1 MAQYEFKA
9 PDGKTYLFKGPS
21 GLTQSDVDL
30 FGKNYFGVEEPQV
43 MPAAPVKKAETG
55 FIPSIKRGAA
65 QTGVLLGDILPAM
78 AGKAVGADEYAAQQL
93 QEAAKSQEEITKKY
107 PAEVPSYT
115 DIKGVGDALVYAKEA
130 VGEALPSLIPSLF
143 TGGAAAI
150 AGRGAVAAAQAA
162 AEKAV
167 LAQAAKG
174 LAGEELKQAATQA
187 GIQAARQTALKYEA
201 GGALAGSAAQNIPDV
216 YQNIYEATGQQDL
229 GTAIAFGS
237 FNAVLD
243 AVTPVALLR
252 KAKLSGIGPEELGAA
267 WYKRAGKGVAQG
279 FFTEG
284 GTEALQEASSA
295 AAESFV
301 DQNRGFFTPQNFERF
316 INAGLKGGL
325 GGAGITGATD
335 IVFGKG
341 PEAGT
346 EGVIKTKGLADVEVP
361 TDSPIVGTTKVNV
374 GGKESVKVTRQ
385 DGSVEID
392 GVQVTPPTDVDVAPQ
407 VAPTLA
413 PRNVSGFEI
422 SPEGTPVAA
431 APTSAAPA
439 TEVDLLVEEFNKRA
453 EEIKTLKQKK
463 QDGTLTPAENG
474 MLIAKNNKQ
483 RGLKYKIESL
493 QATQK
498 GAPDVGPTDTTAG
511 GTSVPVAQQPD
522 TVIPTEGLG
531 EADGLGVVP
540 ARQDVVQPVAGE
552 GEQQASV
559 EEKIKFLENE
569 LVDWSLVGLRPED
582 DPRVQAVA
590 DELAALKT
598 KQGTQSTP
606 VEEFEDVPDFVVSYD
621 QAATQKEIDEI
632 SATLKDPTLGLRQ
645 REALE
650 ERLDE
655 LLARQ
660 TTEEAPVE
668 EEIPSGPETPEAVET
683 ETQGQ
688 EEPAAEPTV
697 EVTPEEQQMYEDT
710 REYHNGIEPDARLHL
725 PEFGALSP
733 EEKQVYFEGLA
744 TNNQPEHDIA
754 AEKLSAYLA
763 ETQGIKP
770 ENVPQTKPLPK
781 FVEEQLDKN
790 NGNAFL
796 NYLRTSAQDPVH
808 RVIAQA
814 LYKLKLNT
822 KVEIVQGLPN
832 NRPAEY
838 DPKTDTIRMTKE
850 GQTETVLLH
859 EFAHAGT
866 IRVLHTFEEST
877 GKLSQKQEDG
887 AVHLDYLMNET
898 RKDLAE
904 KYPAA
909 YKNIYEFVS
918 YAVTDRAFQK
928 ELQRIQIPASNSL
941 WGQVKNAWSNFV
953 KAIAQVLGVPDT
965 VGARNALIE
974 TFGAFEYVMSAAPKG
989 GIEMKP
995 LPTETKQAETLD
1007 ESTLSDQE
1015 LADRAESEVQLK
1027 EHGGKAFFRNLFT
1040 KKGGHWLATMF
1051 QNERYPIKLVEDR
1064 AKLFGM
1070 LQRIGPDLNNVYGQI
1085 TRSAGVAV
1093 DLYDQYMRT
1102 ATEDTHAAVEAYAA
1116 KAGLSIRDALE
1127 RLHIILEAK
1136 HEPERRFVKYLKT
1149 IPLEKDSKRIK
1160 FNGKEYSADSF
1171 REAVMRE
1178 LSKPFYEIKPE
1189 MTQEEINELDQKRKE
1204 YALDLRAALEKVVA
1218 DQSFWAKQVNGKATT
1233 PQMFDVNSELYNV
1246 IAQRTPR
1253 QIAAILKSKVT
1264 PETEPEIEAVSQA
1277 LKRVTEL
1284 SIQLNKMANYHS
1296 QPTSNVIDFYNFQNY
1311 VPFKGKKGFTQIDD
1325 EFNIDSRRIGGD
1337 LQEGQNPFTGR
1348 LTESEN
1354 PLLQALADGAGAAMR
1369 AGRKDLTLAIKNA
1382 VKDKLLIG
1390 KVKDKIKFE
1399 DRFLGDL
1406 SKQDIGGDNKI
1417 FHYNNDGTI
1426 DVIEL
1431 NEPKQREAI
1440 RRSYRTTQPL
1450 IDTINMITSG
1460 IGQTHTR
1467 YNPAFA
1473 PMNFVRDALTN
1484 AFTLG
1489 AELGPAKAGQL
1500 LTAVASD
1507 VAGGGMFKS
1516 IKFSSLYSK
1525 GKFDKIRELA
1535 AKDQYYA
1542 DLLEYIQL
1550 GGKVSYLQGLAAK
1563 GALDGLMKE
1572 IGRSGVLKTKD
1583 QIDKFIDIYNDM
1595 FELSSRAATYRMLK
1609 DQFFAENKK
1618 SGKFKNDAD
1627 ALADAKIQAVE
1638 YAKNLAN
1645 FEQVGRWGKEAGAL
1659 FMFFRPAATGA
1670 VRAIEALA
1678 PAFRLLPPGM
1688 GGFDEAAFREEAVAQ
1703 GRTPEQI
1710 DKAVKKMM
1718 QEANNAAYM
1727 ATGLIGVGVAMYMM
1741 ALMMA
1746 GEDEEGR
1753 NKVVTDDMARW
1764 TRNARFHIPGTDII
1778 IQIPWGFGLGAFAA
1792 AGAQIASIGAGKTS
1806 LADAFSNVATIGL
1819 DSFLPLPIS
1828 RISPIDNFPAFA
1840 MDSITPSAFRPFFE
1854 YVMNLDGLGREIYN
1868 NRQSRF
1874 GDAYT
1879 GGDNIPEMYK
1889 KAARELFDAT
1899 NGAVDWSPN
1908 TMYFFASNYFDGMAK
1923 MASSA
1928 TNVGLSV
1935 AGEKEFDLKNDVV
1948 FISSFIG
1955 SKSNIDAREFSS
1967 VEKKVQEL
1975 EKRINALKDR
1985 PEQLDKFMDANPD
1998 AYAAVQ
2004 FYNSQV
2010 NGSLRQIRA
2019 AANQVRASKE
2029 LSIKERKEQLKEL
2042 TTMSNQVK
2050 HQLVLVFEDMGI
2062 KP

>member
-30 FGKNYFGVEEPQV
+30 FGQNYFGIKEPEV
-43 MPAAPVKKAETG
+43 MPPPPKKKAETG
-55 FIPSIKRGAA
+55 FIPSIKRGYAGLESLA
-65 QTGVLLGDILPAM
+65 TDVLPAM
-78 AGKAVGADEYAAQQL
+78 VGKTFGADEYAAEQL
-93 QEAAKSQEEITKKY
+93 QEAAKKQKEIAEKY

-115 DIKGVGDALVYAKEA
+115 DIKGVGDALIYAKEA

-150 AGRGAVAAAQAA
+150 AGRSAVAAAQAA

-201 GGALAGSAAQNIPDV
+201 GGALVGSAAQNIPDV

-229 GTAIAFGS
+229 GAALAFGS
-237 FNAVLD
+237 FNAALD

-279 FFTEG
+279 FVTEG
-284 GTEALQEASSA
+284 GTEALQEVSSA

-346 EGVIKTKGLADVEVP
+346 ESVIKTKGLADVEV
-361 TDSPIVGTTKVNV
+361 
-374 GGKESVKVTRQ
+374 
-385 DGSVEID
+385 
-392 GVQVTPPTDVDVAPQ
+392 PTDVDVAPQ

-413 PRNVSGFEI
+413 PRSVSGFEI
-422 SPEGTPVAA
+422 SPEGAPVAA
-431 APTSAAPA
+431 APTSTAPA
-439 TEVDLLVEEFNKRA
+439 TEVDLLVEDFNKRA

-463 QDGTLTPAENG
+463 QNGTLTPAENG

-498 GAPDVGPTDTTAG
+498 GAPDVGPTDTAAG

-522 TVIPTEGLG
+522 TVVPTEGVG
-531 EADGLGVVP
+531 VTEPSRVVP
-540 ARQDVVQPVAGE
+540 AGQDVTQPVAGE
-552 GEQQASV
+552 GTQQ
-559 EEKIKFLENE
+559 
-569 LVDWSLVGLRPED
+569 
-582 DPRVQAVA
+582 
-590 DELAALKT
+590 
-598 KQGTQSTP
+598 
-606 VEEFEDVPDFVVSYD
+606 
-621 QAATQKEIDEI
+621 
-632 SATLKDPTLGLRQ
+632 
-645 REALE
+645 
-650 ERLDE
+650 
-655 LLARQ
+655 
-660 TTEEAPVE
+660 APVE
-668 EEIPSGPETPEAVET
+668 ELDQSFTHPITGEKIELEAPKPAQTEPSSVLEYFEKRDELVAQMDKEHAIGEALFEKIHELNTVRAAEVLGDDGKPLVLDENGKYSSDKKYEALEDLRAKHDESTARFEAIIKQIDELDAARQTSKGKPSGTETPEAVQA

-688 EEPAAEPTV
+688 EATPAEPTV
-697 EVTPEEQQMYEDT
+697 EVTPEQQEMYEDT

-725 PEFGALSP
+725 PEFTALTP
-733 EEKQVYFEGLA
+733 EQKQVYFDALTDNSQA
-744 TNNQPEHDIA
+744 AHDVA
-754 AEKLSAYLA
+754 AERLSGYLA
-763 ETQGIKP
+763 EKQGIKP
-770 ENVPQTKPLPK
+770 EGVPETKPLPK

-808 RVIAQA
+808 RAVAQA

-838 DPKTDTIRMTKE
+838 DPKTDTIRVTKE

-866 IRVLHTFEEST
+866 IRVLHSFEEST
-877 GKLSQKQEDG
+877 GRLSQKQEDG

-898 RKDLAE
+898 RKELGE

-909 YKNIYEFVS
+909 YKNVYEFVA

-941 WGQVKNAWSNFV
+941 WGQVKDAWSNFV
-953 KAIAQVLGVPDT
+953 KAAAQVLGIPDT
-965 VGARNALIE
+965 IEARNALIE
-974 TFGAFEYVMSAAPKG
+974 TFGAFEYIMSAPKG

-995 LPTETKQAETLD
+995 LPTEVKQAETYD
-1007 ESTLSDQE
+1007 ESKMTDQE
-1015 LADRAESEVQLK
+1015 LADKAESEVQLK

-1085 TRSAGVAV
+1085 TRSAGIAV
-1093 DLYDQYMRT
+1093 DLYDQYMRA
-1102 ATEDTHAAVEAYAA
+1102 ATEDTHAAVEAYAK

-1149 IPLEKDSKRIK
+1149 VPLEKDSKRIK

-1189 MTQEEINELDQKRKE
+1189 MTQEEINALEQQRKE

-1284 SIQLNKMANYHS
+1284 SIKLNKMANYHS

-1311 VPFKGKKGFTQIDD
+1311 VPFKGKEGFKQIDD

-1382 VKDKLLIG
+1382 VRDKLLIG

-1406 SKQDIGGDNKI
+1406 SKKDIGGDNKI

-1489 AELGPAKAGQL
+1489 AELGPVKAGQL
-1500 LTAVASD
+1500 ITAVASD

-1516 IKFSSLYSK
+1516 IKFSNLYAD

-1535 AKDQYYA
+1535 SKDKYYA
-1542 DLLEYIQL
+1542 DLLEYIEL

-1609 DQFFAENKK
+1609 DQFFAENKQ

-1678 PAFRLLPPGM
+1678 PAF
-1688 GGFDEAAFREEAVAQ
+1688 GFNEANFREEAAAQ

-1710 DKAVKKMM
+1710 DAAVEQLKK
-1718 QEANNAAYM
+1718 QQTNARYM
-1727 ATGLIGVGVAMYMM
+1727 ATGLIGAGVAMYMM

-1840 MDSITPSAFRPFFE
+1840 MDSVTPSMFRPFFE

-1889 KAARELFDAT
+1889 KVARELFDAT

-1928 TNVGLSV
+1928 TNMGLTV
-1935 AGEKEFDLKNDVV
+1935 AGEKEFDLKNDVA

-1955 SKSNIDAREFSS
+1955 TKSNIDAREFSS

-1985 PEQLDKFMDANPD
+1985 PEQLDKFMDANPN

>member
-1 MAQYEFKA
+1 MATYKVRSGGKVYNFEG
-9 PDGKTYLFKGPS
+9 PDGLPVDAVKMLA
-21 GLTQSDVDL
+21 SD
-30 FGKNYFGVEEPQV
+30 YFNLMQEPEA
-43 MPAAPVKKAETG
+43 PLAPVKKPETG

-78 AGKAVGADEYAAQQL
+78 AGRAVGADEYAAQQM
-93 QEAAKSQEEITKKY
+93 QEAAQSQEEIAKKY

-143 TGGAAAI
+143 TGGAASI
-150 AGRGAVAAAQAA
+150 LGRGAVVAAQSA

-167 LAQAAKG
+167 MAQAAKG

-243 AVTPVALLR
+243 AALPISLLR

-267 WYKRAGKGVAQG
+267 WYKRAGTGVAKG
-279 FFTEG
+279 FVTEG
-284 GTEALQEASSA
+284 GTEALQEVSSA
-295 AAESFV
+295 AAENFV
-301 DQNRGFFTPQNFERF
+301 DQNLGFFTPQNFERF

-325 GGAGITGATD
+325 GGAGITGVAD
-335 IVFGKG
+335 VVLGKG
-341 PEAGT
+341 PEA
-346 EGVIKTKGLADVEVP
+346 EAQKVQTKGLADVEVP
-361 TDSPIVGTTKVNV
+361 SDSPIVGTTKVNV

-392 GVQVTPPTDVDVAPQ
+392 GVQVTPPTDLGPEPEF
-407 VAPTLA
+407 APTA
-413 PRNVSGFEI
+413 VQRNVTGFEI
-422 SPEGTPVAA
+422 APEGI
-431 APTSAAPA
+431 APTVVPAPTGAPA
-439 TEVDLLVEEFNKRA
+439 TEVDLLIQDFNKRA
-453 EEIKTLKQKK
+453 EEIKVLEAKK
-463 QDGTLTPAENG
+463 QDGTITQAEQG
-474 MLIAKNNKQ
+474 ALSGKRNKQ
-483 RGLKYKIESL
+483 RRIKTQIETL

-511 GTSVPVAQQPD
+511 GTSVPVARQPD
-522 TVIPTEGLG
+522 TVVPTERLA
-531 EADGLGVVP
+531 EPDGLGVVP
-540 ARQDVVQPVAGE
+540 TRPDVIHPITGERIQQDP
-552 GEQQASV
+552 V
-559 EEKIKFLENE
+559 EERIKFLENE

-632 SATLKDPTLGLRQ
+632 SATLKDPTLGVRQ

-660 TTEEAPVE
+660 TTEETSVEEAPVE
-668 EEIPSGPETPEAVET
+668 EEIPT
-683 ETQGQ
+683 ETQEQ
-688 EEPAAEPTV
+688 EEPAI

-725 PEFGALSP
+725 PEFTALSP
-733 EEKQVYFEGLA
+733 EQKQVYFEGLA

-754 AEKLSAYLA
+754 AERLSGYLA
-763 ETQGIKP
+763 ETQGVEP
-770 ENVPQTKPLPK
+770 ENVPKTKPLPK

-790 NGNAFL
+790 NATAFL

-808 RVIAQA
+808 RAIAQA
-814 LYKLKLNT
+814 LYKLKLDT
-822 KVEIVQGLPN
+822 KVEIVRGLPN

-838 DPKTDTIRMTKE
+838 DPQTDTVRVTKE

-866 IRVLHTFEEST
+866 IRVLNSFEEST

-887 AVHLDYLMNET
+887 AVHLDYLMGKT
-898 RKDLAE
+898 QPLLAQ

-909 YKNIYEFVS
+909 YKNVYEFVS

-928 ELQRIQIPASNSL
+928 ELQRIQIPASESL
-941 WGQVKNAWSNFV
+941 WGQVKDAWSNFV
-953 KAIAQVLGVPDT
+953 KAIAQVLGIPNT
-965 VGARNALIE
+965 VEARNALIE
-974 TFGAFEYVMSAAPKG
+974 TFGAFEYVMSAPKG
-989 GIEMKP
+989 GIQMAP
-995 LPTETKQAETLD
+995 LPTETKQAGTYD
-1007 ESTLSDQE
+1007 ESTMSDEQ
-1015 LADRAESEVQLK
+1015 LAAQAESEVQLK
-1027 EHGGKAFFRNLFT
+1027 EHTAKSFLRNLFT
-1040 KKGGHWLATMF
+1040 KKGGHWAATMF
-1051 QNERYPIKLVEDR
+1051 QNERYPIKIAEDR
-1064 AKLFGM
+1064 AKLFG
-1070 LQRIGPDLNNVYGQI
+1070 LLERIGPDLNNVYGQI
-1085 TRSAGVAV
+1085 TRSAGMAV
-1093 DLYDQYMRT
+1093 NLYDEYLRN
-1102 ATEDTHAAVEAYAA
+1102 ATEETHAAVEAYA
-1116 KAGLSIRDALE
+1116 KKSGLTINEALA
-1127 RLHIILEAK
+1127 RLHIILEAR
-1136 HEPERRFVKYLKT
+1136 HEPERRRVKYIKT
-1149 IPLEKDSKRIK
+1149 VPLENESKRIK
-1160 FNGKEYSADSF
+1160 FEGKEYSAEGF

-1178 LSKPFYEIKPE
+1178 LAQPSYQVTPE
-1189 MTQEEINELDQKRKE
+1189 MTQDQINELDQKRKE
-1204 YALDLRAALEKVVA
+1204 RALDLRAMLDKVV
-1218 DQSFWAKQVNGKATT
+1218 DDKTFHAKQINKKPTT
-1233 PQMFDVNSELYNV
+1233 PEMFNQNNAMYNV
-1246 IAQRTPR
+1246 IANRTPR
-1253 QIAAILKSKVT
+1253 QIAAILKERVT
-1264 PETEPEIEAVSQA
+1264 PETEKEVEAVVEA
-1277 LKRVTEL
+1277 LRKVNQMT
-1284 SIQLNKMANYHS
+1284 QTLNKMANYHS
-1296 QPTSNVIDFYNFQNY
+1296 QPASNVIDFYDFKDY
-1311 VPFKGKKGFTQIDD
+1311 VPFKGRPGLRQIDE

-1337 LQEGQNPFTGR
+1337 LQEGQNPFGGR
-1348 LTESEN
+1348 ESESEN
-1354 PLLQALADGAGAAMR
+1354 PLLQSLADGASAAMR

-1382 VKDKLLIG
+1382 VDPKNRLLMG
-1390 KVKDKIKFE
+1390 KVKDTIKFE
-1399 DRFLGDL
+1399 DRFLGNLD
-1406 SKQDIGGDNKI
+1406 KKDIGGSNKI
-1417 FHYNNDGTI
+1417 FHYNADGTI

-1431 NEPKQREAI
+1431 NDEKQREAI

-1450 IDTINMITSG
+1450 IDIANSITSG
-1460 IGQTHTR
+1460 IGQMHTR

-1489 AELGPAKAGQL
+1489 AELGPVKAGQL
-1500 LTAVASD
+1500 LTAVAAD
-1507 VAGGGMFKS
+1507 VAGGGMAKS
-1516 IKFSSLYSK
+1516 VRFSNLYAN
-1525 GKFDKIRELA
+1525 GKFDKLRELA

-1542 DLLEYIQL
+1542 DLLEYVQL
-1550 GGKVSYLQGLAAK
+1550 GGRVSYLQGLAAK

-1572 IGRSGVLKTKD
+1572 IGRSGILQKKD
-1583 QIDKFIDIYNDM
+1583 QVDKFIDIYNDM

-1609 DQFFAENKK
+1609 DQFFAENKS

-1627 ALADAKIQAVE
+1627 ALADAKSQAVE

-1645 FEQVGRWGKEAGAL
+1645 FEQVGRWGKGAGAL

-1678 PAFRLLPPGM
+1678 PAF
-1688 GGFDEAAFREEAVAQ
+1688 GFNEANFREEAAAQ

-1710 DKAVKKMM
+1710 DKAVKELK
-1718 QEANNAAYM
+1718 QRQTNARYM
-1727 ATGLIGVGVAMYMM
+1727 ATGLIGTGVAMYYM

-1746 GEDEEGR
+1746 EDDDQGR
-1753 NKVVTDDMARW
+1753 NKVVTDDIARW
-1764 TRNARFHIPGTDII
+1764 TRYARFHIPGTDII
-1778 IQIPWGFGLGAFAA
+1778 IQIPWGFGLGAFAS
-1792 AGAQIASIGAGKTS
+1792 AGAQIASIASGRTS
-1806 LADAFSNVATIGL
+1806 LLDAFGNILVTGV
-1819 DSFLPLPIS
+1819 DSFLPLPAS

-1840 MDSITPSAFRPFFE
+1840 MDSVTPSMFRPFFE
-1854 YVMNLDGLGREIYN
+1854 YVMNLDGLGRQIYN

-1879 GGDNIPEMYK
+1879 GGDNIPEIYK

-1928 TNVGLSV
+1928 TNVGLTV
-1935 AGEKEFDLKNDVV
+1935 AGAKEFDPKNDMV
-1948 FISSFIG
+1948 FLSSFIG

-1967 VEKKVQEL
+1967 IEKQVKKMEQ
-1975 EKRINALKDR
+1975 RINSLKDR
-1985 PEQLDKFMDANPD
+1985 PEQLEKFMEDNPT
-1998 AYAAVQ
+1998 AYSSVQ
-2004 FYNSQV
+2004 FYNMQV
-2010 NGSLRQIRA
+2010 NGTLRNIRA
-2019 AANQVRASKE
+2019 AANQVRANKD
-2029 LSIKERKEQLKEL
+2029 LTIMERKEQLKQL
-2042 TTMSNQVK
+2042 NDMSSLVK
-2050 HQLVLVFEDMGI
+2050 HRLVEAFDTLDV

>member
-1 MAQYEFKA
+1 VAQYEFKA

-30 FGKNYFGVEEPQV
+30 FGKNYFGLEEPQV
-43 MPAAPVKKAETG
+43 MPAPVEKKPETG

-78 AGKAVGADEYAAQQL
+78 AGKAVGADEYAARQM
-93 QEAAKSQEEITKKY
+93 QEAAKSQEEIAKKY
-107 PAEVPSYT
+107 PAEIPSYT

-130 VGEALPSLIPSLF
+130 VGEALPSLVPSLF
-143 TGGAAAI
+143 TGGAASI
-150 AGRGAVAAAQAA
+150 LGRGAVVAAQSA

-187 GIQAARQTALKYEA
+187 GIKAAQQTALKYQV
-201 GGALAGSAAQNIPDV
+201 GGALTGSAAQNIPDV
-216 YQNIYEATGQQDL
+216 YQNIYEATGKQDL
-229 GTAIAFGS
+229 GTAIAFGG
-237 FNAVLD
+237 FNAALD
-243 AVTPVALLR
+243 AVTPVMLLR
-252 KAKLSGIGPEELGAA
+252 KATLSGITPEALGAA

-279 FFTEG
+279 FVTEG

-301 DQNRGFFTPQNFERF
+301 DQNRQFFTPQNFERF

-335 IVFGKG
+335 VVFGKG

-346 EGVIKTKGLADVEVP
+346 QDVIKTKGLADVEVP
-361 TDSPIVGTTKVNV
+361 TD
-374 GGKESVKVTRQ
+374 
-385 DGSVEID
+385 
-392 GVQVTPPTDVDVAPQ
+392 VDVAPQ

-413 PRNVSGFEI
+413 ARNVSGFEI
-422 SPEGTPVAA
+422 SPEGEPIA
-431 APTSAAPA
+431 APTGAPA
-439 TEVDLLVEEFNKRA
+439 TEVDLLVEKFNKQA
-453 EEIKTLKQKK
+453 AEIKDLELQKQNGTISERDNGKLIGKRNNQRRLK
-463 QDGTLTPAENG
+463 T
-474 MLIAKNNKQ
+474 
-483 RGLKYKIESL
+483 KIETL
-493 QATQK
+493 QTAQK
-498 GAPDVGPTDTTAG
+498 GTQDVGPTDTTAG
-511 GTSVPVAQQPD
+511 GTSVPVVEQPSAI
-522 TVIPTEGLG
+522 VPAERLG

-540 ARQDVVQPVAGE
+540 PRPDVVEPVARE

-559 EEKIKFLENE
+559 DKSLPIDADEEDFALIHPITGEKIE
-569 LVDWSLVGLRPED
+569 SG
-582 DPRVQAVA
+582 A
-590 DELAALKT
+590 
-598 KQGTQSTP
+598 P
-606 VEEFEDVPDFVVSYD
+606 V
-621 QAATQKEIDEI
+621 
-632 SATLKDPTLGLRQ
+632 
-645 REALE
+645 
-650 ERLDE
+650 
-655 LLARQ
+655 
-660 TTEEAPVE
+660 EEAPVE

-688 EEPAAEPTV
+688 EEPAAEPAR
-697 EVTPEEQQMYEDT
+697 EIAFQEKEMYDET
-710 REYHNGIEPDARLHL
+710 RDYHNGIEPDERLHL
-725 PEFGALSP
+725 PEFNALAP
-733 EEKQVYFEGLA
+733 EERQVYFDALTDNSQA
-744 TNNQPEHDIA
+744 AHDVA
-754 AEKLSAYLA
+754 AERLSGYLA
-763 ETQGIKP
+763 EKQGIQP
-770 ENVPQTKPLPK
+770 EGVPQTKPLPK

-808 RVIAQA
+808 RAIAQA

-866 IRVLHTFEEST
+866 IRVLNSFEEST

-887 AVHLDYLMNET
+887 AVHLDYLMGKT
-898 RKDLAE
+898 QPLLAQ

-909 YKNIYEFVS
+909 YKNVYEFVS
-918 YAVTDRAFQK
+918 YAITDRAFQK
-928 ELQRIQIPASNSL
+928 ELQRIQIPAKYSL
-941 WGQVKNAWSNFV
+941 WGQVKDAWSNFV
-953 KAIAQVLGVPDT
+953 KGVAQLLGIPDT
-965 VGARNALIE
+965 IEARNALIE
-974 TFGAFEYVMSAAPKG
+974 TFGAFEYVMSVPKG

-995 LPTETKQAETLD
+995 LPTETKQAEGYD
-1007 ESTLSDQE
+1007 ESKMTDQE
-1015 LADRAESEVQLK
+1015 LADKAESEVQLK
-1027 EHGGKAFFRNLFT
+1027 EQGGKAFFRNLFT
-1040 KKGGHWLATMF
+1040 KKGGHWLATVF
-1051 QNERYPIKLVEDR
+1051 QNERYPLKVVEDR
-1064 AKLFGM
+1064 AKLFGL

-1102 ATEDTHAAVEAYAA
+1102 ATEDTHAAVEAYAK

-1149 IPLEKDSKRIK
+1149 VPLEKDSKRIK
-1160 FNGKEYSADSF
+1160 FNGEQYSADGF

-1189 MTQEEINELDQKRKE
+1189 MTQDEIATLEQQRKE

-1264 PETEPEIEAVSQA
+1264 PETEAEIEAVSKA
-1277 LKRVTEL
+1277 LKRVTET
-1284 SIQLNKMANYHS
+1284 SIQLNKIANYHS

-1311 VPFKGKKGFTQIDD
+1311 VPFKGKEGFKQIDD

-1406 SKQDIGGDNKI
+1406 SKKDIGGENKI

-1489 AELGPAKAGQL
+1489 AELGPVKAGQL

-1507 VAGGGMFKS
+1507 VAGGGMYKS

-1525 GKFDKIRELA
+1525 GQFDKIRELA

-1609 DQFFAENKK
+1609 DQFYAENKK
-1618 SGKFKNDAD
+1618 SGKFKKDAD
-1627 ALADAKIQAVE
+1627 ALEDAKIQAVE

-1710 DKAVKKMM
+1710 DKAVKQMM
-1718 QEANNAAYM
+1718 QQAKNSAAM

-1746 GEDEEGR
+1746 GEDDEGR

-1764 TRNARFHIPGTDII
+1764 TRNVRFHIPGTDII

-1792 AGAQIASIGAGKTS
+1792 AGAQIASIAAGKTS

-1819 DSFLPLPIS
+1819 DSFIPLPIS

-1840 MDSITPSAFRPFFE
+1840 MDSVTPSAFRPFFE

-1928 TNVGLSV
+1928 TNMGLTV
-1935 AGEKEFDLKNDVV
+1935 AGQKEFDLKNDVA

>member
-43 MPAAPVKKAETG
+43 MPAAPAKKPETG
-55 FIPSIKRGAA
+55 FIPSVKRGYAGLESLA
-65 QTGVLLGDILPAM
+65 TDVLPAM
-78 AGKAVGADEYAAQQL
+78 VGKAFGADEYAAQQM
-93 QEAAKSQEEITKKY
+93 QEAAKKQEEITKKY

-115 DIKGVGDALVYAKEA
+115 DIKGFGDALTYAKEA
-130 VGEALPSLIPSLF
+130 VGEAIPTLLPSLF
-143 TGGAAAI
+143 TGGAASI

-187 GIQAARQTALKYEA
+187 GIKAARQTALKYEV
-201 GGALAGSAAQNIPDV
+201 GGTLTGSAAQNVPDV
-216 YQNIYEATGQQDL
+216 YQNIYEATGKQDL

-252 KAKLSGIGPEELGAA
+252 KAKLSGITPEALGAA

-279 FFTEG
+279 FVTEG

-335 IVFGKG
+335 VVFGKG

-346 EGVIKTKGLADVEVP
+346 QDVIKTKGLADVEVP
-361 TDSPIVGTTKVNV
+361 TD
-374 GGKESVKVTRQ
+374 
-385 DGSVEID
+385 
-392 GVQVTPPTDVDVAPQ
+392 VDVAPQ

-413 PRNVSGFEI
+413 ARNVSGFEI
-422 SPEGTPVAA
+422 SPEGEPVV
-431 APTSAAPA
+431 APTGAPA
-439 TEVDLLVEEFNKRA
+439 TEVDLLVENFNKRA
-453 EEIKTLKQKK
+453 EEIKTLEQKK
-463 QDGTLTPAENG
+463 QSGTLTPAENG
-474 MLIAKNNKQ
+474 ALIAKKNKQ

-498 GAPDVGPTDTTAG
+498 GTQDVGPTDTTAG
-511 GTSVPVAQQPD
+511 GTSVPVVEQPSA
-522 TVIPTEGLG
+522 VVPAEGLG

-540 ARQDVVQPVAGE
+540 ARQDVVEPVAGK
-552 GEQQASV
+552 GEQQAPVDESLPIDAD
-559 EEKIKFLENE
+559 EEDFALIHPITGEKIESGVPVTKPLGILEYLEKRDE
-569 LVDWSLVGLRPED
+569 LVRQMDEAHEEMSALSEKIYELGTVRALDVLGDDGKPLALDENGEYSAVKAKDAQEALR
-582 DPRVQAVA
+582 V
-590 DELAALKT
+590 ELNKVTAKFDAAI
-598 KQGTQSTP
+598 KQ
-606 VEEFEDVPDFVVSYD
+606 
-621 QAATQKEIDEI
+621 IDEFD
-632 SATLKDPTLGLRQ
+632 A
-645 REALE
+645 
-650 ERLDE
+650 
-655 LLARQ
+655 ARQ
-660 TTEEAPVE
+660 ASKGDQVGAETTETIQAEA
-668 EEIPSGPETPEAVET
+668 
-683 ETQGQ
+683 QGQ
-688 EEPAAEPTV
+688 EEPAAEPTR
-697 EVTPEEQQMYEDT
+697 EIAFQEKEMYDET
-710 REYHNGIEPDARLHL
+710 RDYHNGIEPDERLHL
-725 PEFGALSP
+725 PEFNALAP
-733 EEKQVYFEGLA
+733 EERQVYFDALTDNSQA
-744 TNNQPEHDIA
+744 SHDVA
-754 AEKLSAYLA
+754 AERLSAYLA
-763 ETQGIKP
+763 EKQGVQP
-770 ENVPQTKPLPK
+770 ENVPKTKPLPE

-790 NGNAFL
+790 NGTAFL

-808 RVIAQA
+808 KAIAQA

-859 EFAHAGT
+859 EFVHAGT
-866 IRVLHTFEEST
+866 IRVLNSFEEST

-887 AVHLDYLMNET
+887 AVHLDYLMGKT
-898 RKDLAE
+898 QPLLAQ

-909 YKNIYEFVS
+909 YKNVYEFVS
-918 YAVTDRAFQK
+918 YAITDRAFQK
-928 ELQRIQIPASNSL
+928 ELQRIQIPAKDSL
-941 WGQVKNAWSNFV
+941 WGQVKDAWSNFV
-953 KAIAQVLGVPDT
+953 KGVAQLLGIPDT
-965 VGARNALIE
+965 IEARNALIE
-974 TFGAFEYVMSAAPKG
+974 TFGAFEYVMSAPKG

-995 LPTETKQAETLD
+995 LPTETKQAEGYD
-1007 ESTLSDQE
+1007 ESKMTDQE
-1015 LADRAESEVQLK
+1015 LADKAESEVQLK
-1027 EHGGKAFFRNLFT
+1027 EQGGKAFFRNLFT
-1040 KKGGHWLATMF
+1040 KKGGHWLATVF
-1051 QNERYPIKLVEDR
+1051 QNERYPLKVVEDR
-1064 AKLFGM
+1064 AKLFGL

-1102 ATEDTHAAVEAYAA
+1102 ATEDTHAAVEAYAK

-1149 IPLEKDSKRIK
+1149 VPLEKDSKRIK
-1160 FNGKEYSADSF
+1160 FNGEQYSADGF

-1189 MTQEEINELDQKRKE
+1189 MTQDEIATLEQQRKE

-1264 PETEPEIEAVSQA
+1264 PETEAEIEAVSKA
-1277 LKRVTEL
+1277 LKRVTET

-1311 VPFKGKKGFTQIDD
+1311 VPFKGKEGFKQIDD

-1406 SKQDIGGDNKI
+1406 SKKDIGGENKI

-1489 AELGPAKAGQL
+1489 AELGPVKAGQL

-1507 VAGGGMFKS
+1507 VAGGGMYKS

-1525 GKFDKIRELA
+1525 GQFDKIRELA

-1609 DQFFAENKK
+1609 DQFFAENKQ

-1746 GEDEEGR
+1746 GEDDEGR

-1840 MDSITPSAFRPFFE
+1840 MDSVTPSAFRPFFE

-1928 TNVGLSV
+1928 TNMGLTV
-1935 AGEKEFDLKNDVV
+1935 AGQKEFDLKNDVA

>member
-1 MAQYEFKA
+1 VAQYEFKA

-43 MPAAPVKKAETG
+43 MPAAPAKKPETG

-65 QTGVLLGDILPAM
+65 QTGVLLGDVLPAM

-93 QEAAKSQEEITKKY
+93 QEAAKSQEEIAKKY

-115 DIKGVGDALVYAKEA
+115 DIKGAGDALTYAKEA
-130 VGEALPSLIPSLF
+130 VGEALPSLVPSLF
-143 TGGAAAI
+143 TGGAASI
-150 AGRGAVAAAQAA
+150 LGRGAVVAAQSA

-187 GIQAARQTALKYEA
+187 GIKAAQQTALKYQV
-201 GGALAGSAAQNIPDV
+201 GGALTGSAAQNVPDV

-229 GTAIAFGS
+229 GTALAFGG
-237 FNAVLD
+237 FNAALD
-243 AVTPVALLR
+243 AVTPVMLLR
-252 KAKLSGIGPEELGAA
+252 KAALSGITPEALGAA

-279 FFTEG
+279 FVTEG

-335 IVFGKG
+335 VVFGKG

-346 EGVIKTKGLADVEVP
+346 QDVIKTKGLADVEVP
-361 TDSPIVGTTKVNV
+361 TD
-374 GGKESVKVTRQ
+374 
-385 DGSVEID
+385 
-392 GVQVTPPTDVDVAPQ
+392 VDVAPQ

-413 PRNVSGFEI
+413 ARNVSGFEI
-422 SPEGTPVAA
+422 SPEGEPVAA
-431 APTSAAPA
+431 PTGAPA
-439 TEVDLLVEEFNKRA
+439 TEVDLLVEKFNKQAA
-453 EEIKTLKQKK
+453 EIQALEQQKQSGALSERDNGRLIGKRNNQRRLKTQIE
-463 QDGTLTPAENG
+463 TLQTAQE
-474 MLIAKNNKQ
+474 
-483 RGLKYKIESL
+483 
-493 QATQK
+493 

-511 GTSVPVAQQPD
+511 GTSVPVVEQPD
-522 TVIPTEGLG
+522 TVVPAEGLG

-540 ARQDVVQPVAGE
+540 TRPDVVQPVAGE
-552 GEQQASV
+552 GTQQA
-559 EEKIKFLENE
+559 
-569 LVDWSLVGLRPED
+569 
-582 DPRVQAVA
+582 
-590 DELAALKT
+590 
-598 KQGTQSTP
+598 P
-606 VEEFEDVPDFVVSYD
+606 VEESEDVPDFAVDYD
-621 QAATQKEIDEI
+621 QADTQKQIDELSEI
-632 SATLKDPTLGLRQ
+632 LKENPQLNENERG
-645 REALE
+645 ALE

-655 LLARQ
+655 LLGRL
-660 TTEEAPVE
+660 EAPVE
-668 EEIPSGPETPEAVET
+668 EEIPSGIETPETIQAEA
-683 ETQGQ
+683 QGQ
-688 EEPAAEPTV
+688 EESPAEPAR
-697 EVTPEEQQMYEDT
+697 EIAFQEKEMYDET
-710 REYHNGIEPDARLHL
+710 RDYHNSIEPDERLHL

-733 EEKQVYFEGLA
+733 EEKQVYFDALPDNSQASHDVAAETLSGYLA
-744 TNNQPEHDIA
+744 GKQGIQPEGA
-754 AEKLSAYLA
+754 
-763 ETQGIKP
+763 
-770 ENVPQTKPLPK
+770 PQTKPLPK

-790 NGNAFL
+790 NGTAFL

-808 RVIAQA
+808 KAIAQA

-859 EFAHAGT
+859 EFVHAGT
-866 IRVLHTFEEST
+866 IRVLNSFEEST
-877 GKLSQKQEDG
+877 GRLSQRQEDG
-887 AVHLDYLMNET
+887 AVHLDYLMGKT
-898 RKDLAE
+898 QPLLAQ

-909 YKNIYEFVS
+909 YKSVYEFVS
-918 YAVTDRAFQK
+918 YAITDRAFQK
-928 ELQRIQIPASNSL
+928 ELQRIQIPANESL
-941 WGQVKNAWSNFV
+941 WGQVKDAWSNFV
-953 KAIAQVLGVPDT
+953 KDVAQLLGIPDT
-965 VGARNALIE
+965 IEARNALIE
-974 TFGAFEYVMSAAPKG
+974 TFGAFEYVMSAPKG
-989 GIEMKP
+989 GIQMAP
-995 LPTETKQAETLD
+995 LPSETLQAPAYD
-1007 ESTLSDQE
+1007 ESKMSDQE
-1015 LADRAESEVQLK
+1015 LADKAESEVQLK

-1040 KKGGHWLATMF
+1040 KKGGHWLATVF
-1051 QNERYPIKLVEDR
+1051 QNERYPLKIVEDR
-1064 AKLFGM
+1064 AKLFGL

-1116 KAGLSIRDALE
+1116 KAGLPIRDALE

-1160 FNGKEYSADSF
+1160 FNGEQYSADGF

-1189 MTQEEINELDQKRKE
+1189 MTQDEIATLEQQRKE

-1264 PETEPEIEAVSQA
+1264 PETEAEIEAVSKA
-1277 LKRVTEL
+1277 LKRVTET
-1284 SIQLNKMANYHS
+1284 SIQLNKIANYHS

-1311 VPFKGKKGFTQIDD
+1311 VPFKGKEGFKQIDD

-1369 AGRKDLTLAIKNA
+1369 AGRKDLTLAIRNA
-1382 VKDKLLIG
+1382 VRDKLLIG
-1390 KVKDKIKFE
+1390 KVKDSIKFE

-1406 SKQDIGGDNKI
+1406 SKKDIGGENKI

-1489 AELGPAKAGQL
+1489 AELGPTKAGQL

-1507 VAGGGMFKS
+1507 VAGGGMYKS

-1525 GKFDKIRELA
+1525 GQFDKIRELA

-1609 DQFFAENKK
+1609 DQFFAENKQ

-1746 GEDEEGR
+1746 GEDDEGR

-1840 MDSITPSAFRPFFE
+1840 MDSVTPSAFRPFFE

-1935 AGEKEFDLKNDVV
+1935 AGEKEFDLKGDVV

-1955 SKSNIDAREFSS
+1955 SKSNIDAREFSK
-1967 VEKKVQEL
+1967 VEKQVQEL

-2050 HQLVLVFEDMGI
+2050 HQLVLVFEDFGI
-2062 KP
+2062 TP

>member
-30 FGKNYFGVEEPQV
+30 FGKNYFRVEEPQV
-43 MPAAPVKKAETG
+43 MPAAPVKKPETG

-93 QEAAKSQEEITKKY
+93 QEAAKSQEEIAKKY

-115 DIKGVGDALVYAKEA
+115 DIKGVGDALTYAKEA
-130 VGEALPSLIPSLF
+130 VGEALPSLVPSLF
-143 TGGAAAI
+143 TGGAASI
-150 AGRGAVAAAQAA
+150 LGRGAVVAAQSA

-187 GIQAARQTALKYEA
+187 GIKAAQQTALKYQV
-201 GGALAGSAAQNIPDV
+201 GGALTGSAAQNIPDV
-216 YQNIYEATGQQDL
+216 YQNIYEATGKQDL
-229 GTAIAFGS
+229 GTALAFGS
-237 FNAVLD
+237 FNAALD
-243 AVTPVALLR
+243 AVTPVMLLR
-252 KAKLSGIGPEELGAA
+252 KATLSGITPEALGAA

-279 FFTEG
+279 FVTEG

-301 DQNRGFFTPQNFERF
+301 DQNRQFFTPQNFERF

-335 IVFGKG
+335 VVFGKG

-346 EGVIKTKGLADVEVP
+346 QDVIKTKGLADVEVP
-361 TDSPIVGTTKVNV
+361 TD
-374 GGKESVKVTRQ
+374 
-385 DGSVEID
+385 
-392 GVQVTPPTDVDVAPQ
+392 VDVAPQ

-413 PRNVSGFEI
+413 ARNVSGFEI
-422 SPEGTPVAA
+422 SPEGEPVV
-431 APTSAAPA
+431 APTGAPA
-439 TEVDLLVEEFNKRA
+439 TEVDLLVENFNKRA
-453 EEIKTLKQKK
+453 EEIKTLEQKK
-463 QDGTLTPAENG
+463 QSGTLTPAENG
-474 MLIAKNNKQ
+474 ALIAKKNKQ

-498 GAPDVGPTDTTAG
+498 GTQNVGPTDTTAG
-511 GTSVPVAQQPD
+511 GTSVPVVEQPSA
-522 TVIPTEGLG
+522 VVPAEGLG

-540 ARQDVVQPVAGE
+540 PRQDAVQPVAGE
-552 GEQQASV
+552 GEQQAPVDKSLPIDAD
-559 EEKIKFLENE
+559 EEDFALIHPITGEKIE
-569 LVDWSLVGLRPED
+569 SG
-582 DPRVQAVA
+582 A
-590 DELAALKT
+590 
-598 KQGTQSTP
+598 P
-606 VEEFEDVPDFVVSYD
+606 V
-621 QAATQKEIDEI
+621 
-632 SATLKDPTLGLRQ
+632 
-645 REALE
+645 
-650 ERLDE
+650 
-655 LLARQ
+655 
-660 TTEEAPVE
+660 EEAPVE

-688 EEPAAEPTV
+688 EEPAAEPAR
-697 EVTPEEQQMYEDT
+697 EIAFQEKEMYDET
-710 REYHNGIEPDARLHL
+710 RDYHNGIEPDERLHL
-725 PEFGALSP
+725 PEFNALAP
-733 EEKQVYFEGLA
+733 EERQVYFDALTDNSQA
-744 TNNQPEHDIA
+744 SHDVA
-754 AEKLSAYLA
+754 AERLSGYLA
-763 ETQGIKP
+763 EKQGVQP
-770 ENVPQTKPLPK
+770 EGVPQTKPLPK

-808 RVIAQA
+808 RAIAQA

-866 IRVLHTFEEST
+866 IRVLNSFEEST

-887 AVHLDYLMNET
+887 AVQLDYLMGKT
-898 RKDLAE
+898 QPLLGQ

-909 YKNIYEFVS
+909 YKNLYEFVA

-928 ELQRIQIPASNSL
+928 ELQRIQIPAKDSL
-941 WGQVKNAWSNFV
+941 WGQVKDAWSNFV
-953 KAIAQVLGVPDT
+953 KGVAQLLGIPDT
-965 VGARNALIE
+965 IEARNALIE
-974 TFGAFEYVMSAAPKG
+974 TFGAFEYVMSAPKG

-995 LPTETKQAETLD
+995 LPTETKQAEGYD
-1007 ESTLSDQE
+1007 ESKMTDQE
-1015 LADRAESEVQLK
+1015 LADKAESEVQLK
-1027 EHGGKAFFRNLFT
+1027 EQGGKAFFRNLFT
-1040 KKGGHWLATMF
+1040 KKGGHWLATVF
-1051 QNERYPIKLVEDR
+1051 QNERYPLKIVEDR
-1064 AKLFGM
+1064 AKLFGL

-1102 ATEDTHAAVEAYAA
+1102 ATEDTHAAVEAYAK

-1149 IPLEKDSKRIK
+1149 MPLEKDSKRIK
-1160 FNGKEYSADSF
+1160 FNGEQYSADGF

-1189 MTQEEINELDQKRKE
+1189 MTQDEIATLEQQRKE

-1264 PETEPEIEAVSQA
+1264 PETEAEIEAVSKA
-1277 LKRVTEL
+1277 LKRVTET

-1311 VPFKGKKGFTQIDD
+1311 VPFKGKEGFKQIDD

-1406 SKQDIGGDNKI
+1406 SKKDIGGENKI

-1489 AELGPAKAGQL
+1489 AELGPVKAGQL

-1507 VAGGGMFKS
+1507 VAGGGMYKS

-1525 GKFDKIRELA
+1525 GQFDKIRELA

-1609 DQFFAENKK
+1609 DQFFAENKQ

-1627 ALADAKIQAVE
+1627 ALEDAKIQAVE

-1710 DKAVKKMM
+1710 DKAVKQMM
-1718 QEANNAAYM
+1718 QQAKNSAAM

-1746 GEDEEGR
+1746 GEDDEGR

-1792 AGAQIASIGAGKTS
+1792 AGAQIASIAAGKTS

-1840 MDSITPSAFRPFFE
+1840 MDSVTPSAFRPFFE

-1928 TNVGLSV
+1928 TNMGLTV
-1935 AGEKEFDLKNDVV
+1935 AGQKEFDLKNDVV

-1985 PEQLDKFMDANPD
+1985 PEQLDRFMDANPD

>member
-30 FGKNYFGVEEPQV
+30 FGKNYFGLEEPQV
-43 MPAAPVKKAETG
+43 MPAPVEKKPETG

-78 AGKAVGADEYAAQQL
+78 AGKAVGADEYAARQM
-93 QEAAKSQEEITKKY
+93 QEAAKSQEEIAKKY
-107 PAEVPSYT
+107 PAEIPSYT

-130 VGEALPSLIPSLF
+130 VGEALPSLVPSLF
-143 TGGAAAI
+143 TGGAASI
-150 AGRGAVAAAQAA
+150 LGRGAVVAAQSA

-187 GIQAARQTALKYEA
+187 GIKAAQQTALKYQV
-201 GGALAGSAAQNIPDV
+201 GGALTGSAAQNIPDV
-216 YQNIYEATGQQDL
+216 YQNIYEATGKQDL
-229 GTAIAFGS
+229 GTAIAFGG
-237 FNAVLD
+237 FNAALD
-243 AVTPVALLR
+243 AVTPVMLLR
-252 KAKLSGIGPEELGAA
+252 KATLSGITPEALGAA

-279 FFTEG
+279 FVTEG

-301 DQNRGFFTPQNFERF
+301 DQNRQFFTPQNFERF

-335 IVFGKG
+335 VVFGKG

-346 EGVIKTKGLADVEVP
+346 QDVIKTKGLADVEVP
-361 TDSPIVGTTKVNV
+361 TD
-374 GGKESVKVTRQ
+374 
-385 DGSVEID
+385 
-392 GVQVTPPTDVDVAPQ
+392 VDVAPQ

-413 PRNVSGFEI
+413 ARNVSGFEI
-422 SPEGTPVAA
+422 SPEGEPIA
-431 APTSAAPA
+431 APTGAPA
-439 TEVDLLVEEFNKRA
+439 TEVDLLVEKFNKQA
-453 EEIKTLKQKK
+453 AEIKDLELQKQNGTISERDNGKLIGKRNNQRRLK
-463 QDGTLTPAENG
+463 T
-474 MLIAKNNKQ
+474 
-483 RGLKYKIESL
+483 KIETL
-493 QATQK
+493 QTAQK
-498 GAPDVGPTDTTAG
+498 GTQDVGPTDTTAG
-511 GTSVPVAQQPD
+511 GTSVPVVEQPSAI
-522 TVIPTEGLG
+522 VPAERLG

-540 ARQDVVQPVAGE
+540 PRPDVVEPVARE

-559 EEKIKFLENE
+559 DKSLPIDADEEDFALIHPITGEKIE
-569 LVDWSLVGLRPED
+569 SG
-582 DPRVQAVA
+582 A
-590 DELAALKT
+590 
-598 KQGTQSTP
+598 P
-606 VEEFEDVPDFVVSYD
+606 V
-621 QAATQKEIDEI
+621 
-632 SATLKDPTLGLRQ
+632 
-645 REALE
+645 
-650 ERLDE
+650 
-655 LLARQ
+655 
-660 TTEEAPVE
+660 EEAPVE

-688 EEPAAEPTV
+688 EEPAAEPAR
-697 EVTPEEQQMYEDT
+697 EIAFQEKEMYDET
-710 REYHNGIEPDARLHL
+710 RDYHNGIEPDERLHL
-725 PEFGALSP
+725 PEFNALAP
-733 EEKQVYFEGLA
+733 EERQVYFDALTDNSQA
-744 TNNQPEHDIA
+744 AHDVA
-754 AEKLSAYLA
+754 AERLSGYLA
-763 ETQGIKP
+763 EKQGIQP
-770 ENVPQTKPLPK
+770 EGVPQTKPLPK

-808 RVIAQA
+808 RAIAQA

-866 IRVLHTFEEST
+866 IRVLNSFEEST

-887 AVHLDYLMNET
+887 AVHLDYLMGKT
-898 RKDLAE
+898 QPLLAQ

-909 YKNIYEFVS
+909 YKNVYEFVS
-918 YAVTDRAFQK
+918 YAITDRAFQK
-928 ELQRIQIPASNSL
+928 ELQRIQIPAKYSL
-941 WGQVKNAWSNFV
+941 WGQVKDAWSNFV
-953 KAIAQVLGVPDT
+953 KGVAQLLGIPDT
-965 VGARNALIE
+965 IEARNALIE
-974 TFGAFEYVMSAAPKG
+974 TFGAFEYVMSVPKG

-995 LPTETKQAETLD
+995 LPTETKQAEGYD
-1007 ESTLSDQE
+1007 ESKMTDQE
-1015 LADRAESEVQLK
+1015 LADKAESEVQLK
-1027 EHGGKAFFRNLFT
+1027 EQGGKAFFRNLFT
-1040 KKGGHWLATMF
+1040 KKGGHWLATVF
-1051 QNERYPIKLVEDR
+1051 QNERYPLKVVEDR
-1064 AKLFGM
+1064 AKLFGL

-1102 ATEDTHAAVEAYAA
+1102 ATEDTHAAVEAYAK

-1149 IPLEKDSKRIK
+1149 VPLEKDSKRIK
-1160 FNGKEYSADSF
+1160 FNGEQYSADGF

-1189 MTQEEINELDQKRKE
+1189 MTQDEIATLEQQRKE

-1264 PETEPEIEAVSQA
+1264 PETEAEIEAVSKA
-1277 LKRVTEL
+1277 LKRVTET
-1284 SIQLNKMANYHS
+1284 SIQLNKIANYHS

-1311 VPFKGKKGFTQIDD
+1311 VPFKGKEGFKQIDD

-1406 SKQDIGGDNKI
+1406 SKKDIGGENKI

-1489 AELGPAKAGQL
+1489 AELGPVKAGQL

-1507 VAGGGMFKS
+1507 VAGGGMYKS

-1525 GKFDKIRELA
+1525 GQFDKIRELA

-1609 DQFFAENKK
+1609 DQFYAENKK
-1618 SGKFKNDAD
+1618 SGKFKKDAD
-1627 ALADAKIQAVE
+1627 ALEDAKIQAVE

-1710 DKAVKKMM
+1710 DKAVKQMM
-1718 QEANNAAYM
+1718 QQAKNSAAM

-1746 GEDEEGR
+1746 GEDDEGR

-1764 TRNARFHIPGTDII
+1764 TRNVRFHIPGTDII

-1792 AGAQIASIGAGKTS
+1792 AGAQIASIAAGKTS

-1819 DSFLPLPIS
+1819 DSFIPLPIS

-1840 MDSITPSAFRPFFE
+1840 MDSVTPSAFRPFFE

-1928 TNVGLSV
+1928 TNMGLTV
-1935 AGEKEFDLKNDVV
+1935 AGQKEFDLKNDVA

>member
-30 FGKNYFGVEEPQV
+30 FGKNYFRVEEPQI
-43 MPAAPVKKAETG
+43 MPAAPVKKPETG
-55 FIPSIKRGAA
+55 FIPSVKRGAA

-78 AGKAVGADEYAAQQL
+78 AGRAVGADEYAAQQL
-93 QEAAKSQEEITKKY
+93 QEAAKSQEEIAKKY

-115 DIKGVGDALVYAKEA
+115 DIKGVGDALTYAKEA

-335 IVFGKG
+335 VVFGKG

-361 TDSPIVGTTKVNV
+361 TD
-374 GGKESVKVTRQ
+374 
-385 DGSVEID
+385 
-392 GVQVTPPTDVDVAPQ
+392 VDVAPQ

-413 PRNVSGFEI
+413 ARNVSGFEI

-540 ARQDVVQPVAGE
+540 AGQDVVQPIAGE
-552 GEQQASV
+552 GTEQAPVDKSLPIDAD
-559 EEKIKFLENE
+559 EEDFSFTHPITGEKIE
-569 LVDWSLVGLRPED
+569 L
-582 DPRVQAVA
+582 
-590 DELAALKT
+590 
-598 KQGTQSTP
+598 
-606 VEEFEDVPDFVVSYD
+606 EDVPSFEASETVQPKPLSTLEYFEKRDELIRQMDEVDEESSVLLDKIIDLNSV
-621 QAATQKEIDEI
+621 ARATDVLGDDGKPLVLDENGEFDPDKRYEAVKALEAKYAEAKAKFDAVIAQIDE
-632 SATLKDPTLGLRQ
+632 
-645 REALE
+645 
-650 ERLDE
+650 LDA
-655 LLARQ
+655 ARQ
-660 TTEEAPVE
+660 ASKGK
-668 EEIPSGPETPEAVET
+668 PSGTETPEAVET

-808 RVIAQA
+808 RAIAQA

-953 KAIAQVLGVPDT
+953 KAVAQVLGVPDT
-965 VGARNALIE
+965 VEARNALIE
-974 TFGAFEYVMSAAPKG
+974 TFGAFEYVMAAPKG
-989 GIEMKP
+989 SIEMKP
-995 LPTETKQAETLD
+995 LPTETKQAEGYD
-1007 ESTLSDQE
+1007 ESKMTDQE
-1015 LADRAESEVQLK
+1015 LADKAESEVQLK

-1040 KKGGHWLATMF
+1040 KKGGHWLATVF
-1051 QNERYPIKLVEDR
+1051 QNERYPLKVVEDR

-1160 FNGKEYSADSF
+1160 FNGKEYSADGF

-1189 MTQEEINELDQKRKE
+1189 MTQEEINALEQQRKE

-1311 VPFKGKKGFTQIDD
+1311 VPFKGKEGFKQIDD

-1390 KVKDKIKFE
+1390 KVNKDPIKFE

-1406 SKQDIGGDNKI
+1406 SKKDIGGENKI

-1516 IKFSSLYSK
+1516 IKFSNLYSK

-1609 DQFFAENKK
+1609 DQFFAENKQ

-1678 PAFRLLPPGM
+1678 PAF
-1688 GGFDEAAFREEAVAQ
+1688 GFDEASFREEAAAQ

-1710 DKAVKKMM
+1710 DKAVKELK
-1718 QEANNAAYM
+1718 QQQTNARYM
-1727 ATGLIGVGVAMYMM
+1727 ATGLIGTGVAMYMM

-1840 MDSITPSAFRPFFE
+1840 MDSVTPSAFRPFFE

-1928 TNVGLSV
+1928 TNLGLSV

>member
-1 MAQYEFKA
+1 VAQYEFKA

-43 MPAAPVKKAETG
+43 MPAAPVKKPETG
-55 FIPSIKRGAA
+55 FIPSVKRGYAGLESLA
-65 QTGVLLGDILPAM
+65 TDVLPAM
-78 AGKAVGADEYAAQQL
+78 VGKAFGADEYAAQQM
-93 QEAAKSQEEITKKY
+93 QEAAKKQEETAKKY

-115 DIKGVGDALVYAKEA
+115 DIKGIGDALTYAKEA
-130 VGEALPSLIPSLF
+130 IGEALPTLIPSLF
-143 TGGAAAI
+143 TGGAASI
-150 AGRGAVAAAQAA
+150 AGRGAVAAAQSA

-201 GGALAGSAAQNIPDV
+201 GGALAGSAAQNVPDV
-216 YQNIYEATGQQDL
+216 YQNIYEATGKQDL

-279 FFTEG
+279 FVTEG

-301 DQNRGFFTPQNFERF
+301 DQNRQFFTPQNFERF

-335 IVFGKG
+335 VVFGKG

-346 EGVIKTKGLADVEVP
+346 QDVIKTKGLADVEVP
-361 TDSPIVGTTKVNV
+361 TD
-374 GGKESVKVTRQ
+374 
-385 DGSVEID
+385 
-392 GVQVTPPTDVDVAPQ
+392 VDVAPQ

-413 PRNVSGFEI
+413 ARNVSGFEI
-422 SPEGTPVAA
+422 SPEGEPVV
-431 APTSAAPA
+431 APTGAPA
-439 TEVDLLVEEFNKRA
+439 TEVDLLVEKFNKQA
-453 EEIKTLKQKK
+453 AEIKELEQKK
-463 QDGTLTPAENG
+463 QDGTFSEQDKWRLSGKRNS
-474 MLIAKNNKQ
+474 Q
-483 RGLKYKIESL
+483 RRLKTQIESL

-498 GAPDVGPTDTTAG
+498 GTQDVGPTDTTAG
-511 GTSVPVAQQPD
+511 GTSVPVVEQPSA
-522 TVIPTEGLG
+522 VVPAEGLG
-531 EADGLGVVP
+531 KVDGLGVVP
-540 ARQDVVQPVAGE
+540 ARQDVVKPVARE
-552 GEQQASV
+552 GEQQAPV
-559 EEKIKFLENE
+559 EDTQKQI
-569 LVDWSLVGLRPED
+569 
-582 DPRVQAVA
+582 
-590 DELAALKT
+590 DEL
-598 KQGTQSTP
+598 
-606 VEEFEDVPDFVVSYD
+606 
-621 QAATQKEIDEI
+621 
-632 SATLKDPTLGLRQ
+632 SAILQNPTLDERD

-650 ERLDE
+650 ERLYE
-655 LLARQ
+655 L
-660 TTEEAPVE
+660 TNEETPVEEAPVE
-668 EEIPSGPETPEAVET
+668 EEIPSGPETPETVET

-688 EEPAAEPTV
+688 EEPAAEPAR
-697 EVTPEEQQMYEDT
+697 EIAFQEKEMYDET
-710 REYHNGIEPDARLHL
+710 RDYHNGIEPDERLHL
-725 PEFGALSP
+725 PEFNALAP
-733 EEKQVYFEGLA
+733 EERQVYFDAL
-744 TNNQPEHDIA
+744 TDNSQVSHDVA
-754 AEKLSAYLA
+754 AERLSGYLA
-763 ETQGIKP
+763 EKQGIQP
-770 ENVPQTKPLPK
+770 EGVPQTKPLPK

-808 RVIAQA
+808 RAIAQA

-866 IRVLHTFEEST
+866 IRVLNSFEEST

-887 AVHLDYLMNET
+887 AVHLDYLMGKT
-898 RKDLAE
+898 QPLLAQ

-909 YKNIYEFVS
+909 YKNVYEFVS
-918 YAVTDRAFQK
+918 YAITDRAFQK
-928 ELQRIQIPASNSL
+928 ELQRIQIPAKDSL
-941 WGQVKNAWSNFV
+941 WGQVKDAWSNFV
-953 KAIAQVLGVPDT
+953 KGVAQLLGIPDT
-965 VGARNALIE
+965 IEARNALIE
-974 TFGAFEYVMSAAPKG
+974 TFGAFEYVMSAPKG

-995 LPTETKQAETLD
+995 LPTETKQAEGYD
-1007 ESTLSDQE
+1007 ESKMTDQE
-1015 LADRAESEVQLK
+1015 LADKAESEVQLK
-1027 EHGGKAFFRNLFT
+1027 EQGGKAFFRNLFT
-1040 KKGGHWLATMF
+1040 KKGGHWLATVF
-1051 QNERYPIKLVEDR
+1051 QNERYPLKVVEDR
-1064 AKLFGM
+1064 AKLFGL

-1102 ATEDTHAAVEAYAA
+1102 ATEDTHAAVEAYAK

-1149 IPLEKDSKRIK
+1149 VPLEKDSKRIK
-1160 FNGKEYSADSF
+1160 FNGEQYSADGF

-1189 MTQEEINELDQKRKE
+1189 MTQDEIATLEQQRKE

-1264 PETEPEIEAVSQA
+1264 PETEAEIEAVSKA
-1277 LKRVTEL
+1277 LKRVTET

-1311 VPFKGKKGFTQIDD
+1311 VPFKGKEGFKQIDD

-1369 AGRKDLTLAIKNA
+1369 AGRKDLTLAIMNA
-1382 VKDKLLIG
+1382 VNDKLLIG
-1390 KVKDKIKFE
+1390 KVIKNAANFE

-1406 SKQDIGGDNKI
+1406 SKKDIGGENKI

-1431 NEPKQREAI
+1431 NEPQQREAI

-1450 IDTINMITSG
+1450 IDTMNMITSG

-1489 AELGPAKAGQL
+1489 AELGPVKAGQL

-1507 VAGGGMFKS
+1507 VAGGGMYKS

-1525 GKFDKIRELA
+1525 GQFDKIRELA

-1609 DQFFAENKK
+1609 DQFYAENKK
-1618 SGKFKNDAD
+1618 SGKFKKDAD
-1627 ALADAKIQAVE
+1627 ALEDAKIQAVE

-1678 PAFRLLPPGM
+1678 PAF
-1688 GGFDEAAFREEAVAQ
+1688 GFDEASFREEAAAQ

-1710 DKAVKKMM
+1710 DNAVKELK
-1718 QEANNAAYM
+1718 QRQLNARYM
-1727 ATGLIGVGVAMYMM
+1727 ATSLLGAGVAMYMM

-1746 GEDEEGR
+1746 GEDDEGR

-1792 AGAQIASIGAGKTS
+1792 AGAQIASIAAGKTS
-1806 LADAFSNVATIGL
+1806 LADAFSNVTTIGL
-1819 DSFLPLPIS
+1819 DSFIPLPIS

-1840 MDSITPSAFRPFFE
+1840 MDSVTPSAFRPFFE

-1879 GGDNIPEMYK
+1879 GGDNIPEIYK
-1889 KAARELFDAT
+1889 KVARELFDAT
-1899 NGAVDWSPN
+1899 DGAWDWSPN

-1928 TNVGLSV
+1928 TNMGLTV
-1935 AGEKEFDLKNDVV
+1935 AGQKEFDLKNDVA

-1967 VEKKVQEL
+1967 VEKKVQAL

-1985 PEQLDKFMDANPD
+1985 PEQLDRFMDANPD

-2010 NGSLRQIRA
+2010 NGSLRQIRT

-2050 HQLVLVFEDMGI
+2050 HQLVLVFEDFGI
-2062 KP
+2062 TP

>member
-1 MAQYEFKA
+1 MATYKVRSGGKVYNFEG
-9 PDGKTYLFKGPS
+9 PDGLPVDAVKMLA
-21 GLTQSDVDL
+21 SD
-30 FGKNYFGVEEPQV
+30 YFNLMQEPEAPPV
-43 MPAAPVKKAETG
+43 APAKKAETG

-93 QEAAKSQEEITKKY
+93 QEAAKSQEEISKKY

-115 DIKGVGDALVYAKEA
+115 DIKGVGDALTYAKEA

-374 GGKESVKVTRQ
+374 GGKESVKVTRR

-413 PRNVSGFEI
+413 ARNVSGFEI

-453 EEIKTLKQKK
+453 EEIKTLEQKK
-463 QDGTLTPAENG
+463 QDGTITPAETGALRN
-474 MLIAKNNKQ
+474 KKNKQ

-511 GTSVPVAQQPD
+511 GTSVPVAQQPN
-522 TVIPTEGLG
+522 TVVPTEGLAK
-531 EADGLGVVP
+531 ADGLRVVP

-552 GEQQASV
+552 GEQQASI

-668 EEIPSGPETPEAVET
+668 EEIPSGTETPEAVEA

-688 EEPAAEPTV
+688 EEPTAEPAV

-808 RVIAQA
+808 RAIAQA

-866 IRVLHTFEEST
+866 IRVLYGFEESE
-877 GKLSQKQEDG
+877 GKLSQRQEDG
-887 AVHLDYLMNET
+887 AVHLDYLMKET
-898 RKDLAE
+898 SKELKA

-909 YKNIYEFVS
+909 YENIYEFVS

-953 KAIAQVLGVPDT
+953 KAVAQVLGVPDT
-965 VGARNALIE
+965 VEARNALIE
-974 TFGAFEYVMSAAPKG
+974 TFGAFEYVMAAPKG
-989 GIEMKP
+989 SIEMKP
-995 LPTETKQAETLD
+995 LPTETKQAEGYD
-1007 ESTLSDQE
+1007 ESKMTDQE
-1015 LADRAESEVQLK
+1015 LADKAESEVQLK

-1040 KKGGHWLATMF
+1040 KKGGHWLATVF
-1051 QNERYPIKLVEDR
+1051 QNERYPLKVVEDR

-1102 ATEDTHAAVEAYAA
+1102 ATEDTHAAVEAYA
-1116 KAGLSIRDALE
+1116 KKTGLSIRDALE

-1149 IPLEKDSKRIK
+1149 VPLENDSKRIK
-1160 FNGKEYSADSF
+1160 FNGEQYSANRF

-1189 MTQEEINELDQKRKE
+1189 MTQEEINKLEQQRKE

-1390 KVKDKIKFE
+1390 KVKKDPIKFE

-1406 SKQDIGGDNKI
+1406 SKKDIGGDNKI

-1431 NEPKQREAI
+1431 NEPNQREAI

-1500 LTAVASD
+1500 LSAVASD
-1507 VAGGGMFKS
+1507 VAGGGMYKS

-1535 AKDQYYA
+1535 SKDKYYA
-1542 DLLEYIQL
+1542 DLLEYIEL
-1550 GGKVSYLQGLAAK
+1550 GGRVSYLQGLAAK

-1727 ATGLIGVGVAMYMM
+1727 ATGLIGTGVAMYMM

-1840 MDSITPSAFRPFFE
+1840 MDSVTPSAFRPFFE

-1928 TNVGLSV
+1928 TNLGLSV

>member
-1 MAQYEFKA
+1 VAQYEFKA

-30 FGKNYFGVEEPQV
+30 FGKNYFRVEEPQV
-43 MPAAPVKKAETG
+43 MPAAPVKKPETG

-93 QEAAKSQEEITKKY
+93 QEAAKSQEEIAKKY

-115 DIKGVGDALVYAKEA
+115 DIKGVGDALTYAKEA
-130 VGEALPSLIPSLF
+130 VGEALPSLVPSLF
-143 TGGAAAI
+143 TGGAASI
-150 AGRGAVAAAQAA
+150 LGRGAVVAAQSA

-187 GIQAARQTALKYEA
+187 GIKAAQQTALKYQV
-201 GGALAGSAAQNIPDV
+201 GGALTGSAAQNIPDV
-216 YQNIYEATGQQDL
+216 YQNIYEATGKQDL
-229 GTAIAFGS
+229 GTALAFGS
-237 FNAVLD
+237 FNAALD
-243 AVTPVALLR
+243 AVTPVMLLR
-252 KAKLSGIGPEELGAA
+252 KATLSGITPEALGAA

-279 FFTEG
+279 FVTEG

-301 DQNRGFFTPQNFERF
+301 DQNRQFFTPQNFERF

-335 IVFGKG
+335 VVFGKG

-346 EGVIKTKGLADVEVP
+346 QDVIKTKGLADVEVP
-361 TDSPIVGTTKVNV
+361 TD
-374 GGKESVKVTRQ
+374 
-385 DGSVEID
+385 
-392 GVQVTPPTDVDVAPQ
+392 VDVAPQ

-413 PRNVSGFEI
+413 ARNVSGFEI
-422 SPEGTPVAA
+422 SPEGEPVV
-431 APTSAAPA
+431 APTGAPA
-439 TEVDLLVEEFNKRA
+439 TEVDLLVENFNKRA
-453 EEIKTLKQKK
+453 EEIKTLEQKK
-463 QDGTLTPAENG
+463 QSGTLTPAENG
-474 MLIAKNNKQ
+474 ALIAKKNKQ

-498 GAPDVGPTDTTAG
+498 GTQNVGPTDTTAG
-511 GTSVPVAQQPD
+511 GTSVPVVEQPSA
-522 TVIPTEGLG
+522 VVPAEGLG

-540 ARQDVVQPVAGE
+540 PRQDAVQPVAGE
-552 GEQQASV
+552 GEQQAPVDKSLPIDAD
-559 EEKIKFLENE
+559 EEDFALIHPITGEKIE
-569 LVDWSLVGLRPED
+569 SG
-582 DPRVQAVA
+582 A
-590 DELAALKT
+590 
-598 KQGTQSTP
+598 P
-606 VEEFEDVPDFVVSYD
+606 V
-621 QAATQKEIDEI
+621 
-632 SATLKDPTLGLRQ
+632 
-645 REALE
+645 
-650 ERLDE
+650 
-655 LLARQ
+655 
-660 TTEEAPVE
+660 EEAPVE

-688 EEPAAEPTV
+688 EEPAAEPAR
-697 EVTPEEQQMYEDT
+697 EIAFQEKEMYDET
-710 REYHNGIEPDARLHL
+710 RDYHNGIEPDERLHL
-725 PEFGALSP
+725 PEFNALAP
-733 EEKQVYFEGLA
+733 EERQVYFDALTDNSQA
-744 TNNQPEHDIA
+744 SHDVA
-754 AEKLSAYLA
+754 AERLSGYLA
-763 ETQGIKP
+763 EKQGVQP
-770 ENVPQTKPLPK
+770 EGVPQTKPLPK

-808 RVIAQA
+808 RAIAQA

-866 IRVLHTFEEST
+866 IRVLNSFEEST

-887 AVHLDYLMNET
+887 AVQLDYLMGKT
-898 RKDLAE
+898 QPLLGQ

-909 YKNIYEFVS
+909 YKNLYEFVA

-928 ELQRIQIPASNSL
+928 ELQRIQIPAKDSL
-941 WGQVKNAWSNFV
+941 WGQVKDAWSNFV
-953 KAIAQVLGVPDT
+953 KGVAQLLGIPDT
-965 VGARNALIE
+965 IEARNALIE
-974 TFGAFEYVMSAAPKG
+974 TFGAFEYVMSAPKG

-995 LPTETKQAETLD
+995 LPTETKQAEGYD
-1007 ESTLSDQE
+1007 ESKMTDQE
-1015 LADRAESEVQLK
+1015 LADKAESEVQLK
-1027 EHGGKAFFRNLFT
+1027 EQGGKAFFRNLFT
-1040 KKGGHWLATMF
+1040 KKGGHWLATVF
-1051 QNERYPIKLVEDR
+1051 QNERYPLKIVEDR
-1064 AKLFGM
+1064 AKLFGL

-1102 ATEDTHAAVEAYAA
+1102 ATEDTHAAVEAYAK

-1149 IPLEKDSKRIK
+1149 MPLEKDSKRIK
-1160 FNGKEYSADSF
+1160 FNGEQYSADGF

-1189 MTQEEINELDQKRKE
+1189 MTQDEIATLEQQRKE

-1264 PETEPEIEAVSQA
+1264 PETEAEIEAVSKA
-1277 LKRVTEL
+1277 LKRVTET

-1311 VPFKGKKGFTQIDD
+1311 VPFKGKEGFKQIDD

-1406 SKQDIGGDNKI
+1406 SKKDIGGENKI

-1489 AELGPAKAGQL
+1489 AELGPVKAGQL

-1507 VAGGGMFKS
+1507 VAGGGMYKS

-1525 GKFDKIRELA
+1525 GQFDKIRELA

-1609 DQFFAENKK
+1609 DQFFAENKQ

-1627 ALADAKIQAVE
+1627 ALEDAKIQAVE

-1710 DKAVKKMM
+1710 DKAVKQMM
-1718 QEANNAAYM
+1718 QQAKNSAAM

-1746 GEDEEGR
+1746 GEDDEGR

-1792 AGAQIASIGAGKTS
+1792 AGAQIASIAAGKTS

-1840 MDSITPSAFRPFFE
+1840 MDSVTPSAFRPFFE

-1928 TNVGLSV
+1928 TNMGLTV
-1935 AGEKEFDLKNDVV
+1935 AGQKEFDLKNDVV

-1985 PEQLDKFMDANPD
+1985 PEQLDRFMDANPD

>member
-43 MPAAPVKKAETG
+43 MPAAPVKKPETG
-55 FIPSIKRGAA
+55 FIPSVKRGYAGLESLA
-65 QTGVLLGDILPAM
+65 TDVLPAM
-78 AGKAVGADEYAAQQL
+78 VGKAFGADEYAAQQM
-93 QEAAKSQEEITKKY
+93 QEAAKKQEETAKKY

-115 DIKGVGDALVYAKEA
+115 DIKGIGDALTYAKEA
-130 VGEALPSLIPSLF
+130 IGEALPTLIPSLF
-143 TGGAAAI
+143 TGGAASI
-150 AGRGAVAAAQAA
+150 AGRGAVAAAQSA

-201 GGALAGSAAQNIPDV
+201 GGALAGSAAQNVPDV
-216 YQNIYEATGQQDL
+216 YQNIYEATGKQDL
-229 GTAIAFGS
+229 GAAIAFGS

-252 KAKLSGIGPEELGAA
+252 KAKLSGISPEELGAA
-267 WYKRAGKGVAQG
+267 WYKRAGKGAAQG

-284 GTEALQEASSA
+284 GTEALQEVSSA
-295 AAESFV
+295 AAEKFV
-301 DQNRGFFTPQNFERF
+301 DQNRQFFTPQNFERF

-335 IVFGKG
+335 VAFGKG

-346 EGVIKTKGLADVEVP
+346 QDVIKTKGLADVEVP
-361 TDSPIVGTTKVNV
+361 TDA
-374 GGKESVKVTRQ
+374 
-385 DGSVEID
+385 
-392 GVQVTPPTDVDVAPQ
+392 DVAPQ
-407 VAPTLA
+407 VAPKLA
-413 PRNVSGFEI
+413 ARNVSGFEI

-439 TEVDLLVEEFNKRA
+439 TGVDLLVEEFNTRT
-453 EEIKTLKQKK
+453 EEIKALEQKK

-474 MLIAKNNKQ
+474 ALIGKKNKQ
-483 RGLKYKIESL
+483 RRLKTQIETL

-511 GTSVPVAQQPD
+511 GTSVPVAQQPSA
-522 TVIPTEGLG
+522 VVPTEGLA

-540 ARQDVVQPVAGE
+540 AGPDAVQPVAGE
-552 GEQQASV
+552 GEQQAPVDKSLPIDADV
-559 EEKIKFLENE
+559 EDFSFVHPITGEKIE
-569 LVDWSLVGLRPED
+569 SG
-582 DPRVQAVA
+582 
-590 DELAALKT
+590 
-598 KQGTQSTP
+598 TP
-606 VEEFEDVPDFVVSYD
+606 VEEAPVTKPLSTLEYFEKRDELMAKLDENTQQNEDLLTEQGELRNKGIQEGKGRSEYLDEINELEKQRQAKKAEFD
-621 QAATQKEIDEI
+621 EIIKQIDELDAARQAA
-632 SATLKDPTLGLRQ
+632 RQ
-645 REALE
+645 ASKGK
-650 ERLDE
+650 
-655 LLARQ
+655 
-660 TTEEAPVE
+660 
-668 EEIPSGPETPEAVET
+668 PSGPETPEAVET

-688 EEPAAEPTV
+688 EEPTAEPAR
-697 EVTPEEQQMYEDT
+697 EIAFQEKEMYDET
-710 REYHNGIEPDARLHL
+710 RDYHNGIEPDERLHL
-725 PEFGALSP
+725 PEFTALTP
-733 EEKQVYFEGLA
+733 EQKQVYFDALTDNSQA
-744 TNNQPEHDIA
+744 SHDVA
-754 AEKLSAYLA
+754 AERLSAYLA
-763 ETQGIKP
+763 EKQGVQP
-770 ENVPQTKPLPK
+770 ENVPKTKPLPE

-790 NGNAFL
+790 NGTAFL

-808 RVIAQA
+808 KAIAQA

-859 EFAHAGT
+859 EFVHAGT
-866 IRVLHTFEEST
+866 IRVLNSFEEST

-887 AVHLDYLMNET
+887 AVHLDYLMGKT
-898 RKDLAE
+898 QPLLAQ

-909 YKNIYEFVS
+909 YKNVYEFVS
-918 YAVTDRAFQK
+918 YAITDRAFQK
-928 ELQRIQIPASNSL
+928 ELQRIQIPAKDSL
-941 WGQVKNAWSNFV
+941 WGQVKDAWSNFV
-953 KAIAQVLGVPDT
+953 KGVAQLLGIPDT
-965 VGARNALIE
+965 IEARNALIE
-974 TFGAFEYVMSAAPKG
+974 TFGAFEYVMSAPKDS
-989 GIEMKP
+989 IEMKP
-995 LPTETKQAETLD
+995 LPTETKQAEGYD
-1007 ESTLSDQE
+1007 ESKMTDQE
-1015 LADRAESEVQLK
+1015 LADKAESEVQLK

-1051 QNERYPIKLVEDR
+1051 QNERYPLKVVEDR
-1064 AKLFGM
+1064 AKLFGL

-1102 ATEDTHAAVEAYAA
+1102 ATEDTHAAVEAYAK
-1116 KAGLSIRDALE
+1116 KAGLTIRDALE

-1149 IPLEKDSKRIK
+1149 VPLEKDSKRIK
-1160 FNGKEYSADSF
+1160 FNGEQYSADGF

-1189 MTQEEINELDQKRKE
+1189 MTQEEINALEQQRKE

-1311 VPFKGKKGFTQIDD
+1311 VPFKGKKGFTQIDE

-1390 KVKDKIKFE
+1390 KVKDTIKFE

-1406 SKQDIGGDNKI
+1406 SKKDIGGENKI

-1500 LTAVASD
+1500 LSAVASD
-1507 VAGGGMFKS
+1507 VAGGGMYKS
-1516 IKFSSLYSK
+1516 IKFSSLYTN

-1542 DLLEYIQL
+1542 DLLEYVQL

-1563 GALDGLMKE
+1563 GALDGLIKE
-1572 IGRSGVLKTKD
+1572 VGRSGILKTKD
-1583 QIDKFIDIYNDM
+1583 QVDKFIDIYNDM

-1609 DQFFAENKK
+1609 DQFFAENKQ

-1670 VRAIEALA
+1670 VRAIESLA
-1678 PAFRLLPPGM
+1678 PAF
-1688 GGFDEAAFREEAVAQ
+1688 GFDEASFREEAAAQ

-1710 DKAVKKMM
+1710 DKAVKELK
-1718 QEANNAAYM
+1718 QQQAHARYM

-1764 TRNARFHIPGTDII
+1764 TRYARFHIPGTDVI
-1778 IQIPWGFGLGAFAA
+1778 IQIPWGFGLGAFAS

-1806 LADAFSNVATIGL
+1806 LADAFSNIATVGL

-1935 AGEKEFDLKNDVV
+1935 AGEKEFDLKNDVA

-1967 VEKKVQEL
+1967 VEKKVQEF

-1985 PEQLDKFMDANPD
+1985 PEQLDKFMDSNPD